1 MRLIKLGSPQF
12 NSPIVRVVKSE
23 AVLAHS
29 VSVAGYNV
37 NFGVAGKISLPF
49 RQVIPVLFV
58 CAGYYVGALIGQ
70 SLRFPNSHLSLLWPP
85 TAILLAALLLAPPR
99 QWWIFLLAVTPVHVI
114 VQLNDGVPALGII
127 SQLVGNFGQAL
138 VAALTVRY
146 FVKDELQLTSFRAVT
161 VFILCAVIFAPFLV
175 SSIAVYLYLWSGW
188 EQGYWYAWRA
198 RVLSNALSTLTIIPP
213 ILMAFG
219 AGLNKSPGASRW
231 RYVEFAALMAGLVLA
246 GHTALGPQAVV
257 PTLLYAPLPFLLWAA
272 VRFEVGILSVS
283 LLLAAYLAFLR
294 TSSGLGPFTTQ
305 SAAENALSLQLFLIT
320 VFLPLMFLAA
330 LIRERSDKE
339 VALRES
345 EARYRALVMAGANI
359 VWRAN
364 AQGEGFLATPGW
376 IELTGQSE
384 DEVKGLGWLDALHPK
399 DRERSERLWRLS
411 MAQKCMYENE
421 FQVLTRDGNYRYFH
435 VQAVPILS
443 SDKEILEWIG
453 AAVDIT
459 ERKEAAL
466 ALQRHRDELAHV
478 TRITTMGEL
487 AASLAH
493 ELNQPL
499 TAIRS
504 NAQAAQ
510 RLLAVDPTDAGELR
524 EILHDIVEDDRRA
537 AEIIGRVRDLVRKGS
552 LEAAE
557 LDLAA
562 IVQDVVLLLHSDAIL
577 HKVHIALEMAADA
590 PTILGDRIQLQ
601 QVILNLVLNAFQAM
615 KDSPANERQV
625 LLGSRFDKGHTMT
638 IAVRDRG
645 VGLGEDQLEKIF
657 QPFYTTKCDG
667 LGMGLAISRSI
678 IEAHGGRL
686 WAQNNPDR
694 GATFYFTVP
703 VARAVTEVK
712 THESNNDGNKHWF
725 QESPTD
731 GRVQRVL
738 SR

>member
-1 MRLIKLGSPQF
+1 MAQ
-12 NSPIVRVVKSE
+12 
-23 AVLAHS
+23 S
-29 VSVAGYNV
+29 VFVAGYNV
-37 NFGVAGKISLPF
+37 NFGVAGKISLPSF
-49 RQVIPVLFV
+49 RHALPVVFV

-70 SLRFPNSHLSLLWPP
+70 SLRFPNSHLSLIWPP

-99 QWWIFLLAVTPVHVI
+99 RWWIFLLAVTPVHFV
-114 VQLNDGVPALGII
+114 VQLHDGVPALGIV

-138 VAALTVRY
+138 VAALSVRY
-146 FVKDELQLTSFRAVT
+146 FVKDQLQLANFRAVT
-161 VFILCAVIFAPFLV
+161 VFVLCAVIFAPFLV
-175 SSIAVYLYLWSGW
+175 SGVAAYLYVWSGW
-188 EQGYWYAWRA
+188 EREYWYVWRA

-219 AGLNKSPGASRW
+219 TGWGKSPGSSLW
-231 RYVEFAALMAGLVLA
+231 RYGEFCMLTAGLVLA
-246 GHTALGPQAVV
+246 GYTALGTQAVA
-257 PTLLYAPLPFLLWAA
+257 PALFYAPLPFLMWAA
-272 VRFEVGILSVS
+272 VRFEVGILSLS

-320 VFLPLMFLAA
+320 VFLPLMLLAA
-330 LIRERSDKE
+330 LVRERSDKE
-339 VALRES
+339 AALREI
-345 EARYRALVMAGANI
+345 EARYRALAMAGANI
-359 VWRAN
+359 VWQAN
-364 AQGEGFLATPGW
+364 AAGEGFLATPGW
-376 IELTGQSE
+376 IELTGQSD
-384 DEVKGLGWLDALHPK
+384 DEVKGLGWLHALHPK
-399 DRERSERLWRLS
+399 DRERSERLWRQS
-411 MAQKCMYENE
+411 MAQKRMYENE
-421 FQVLTRDGNYRYFH
+421 FQVLTRDGSYRYFH

-443 SDKEILEWIG
+443 QHGEVREWIG
-453 AAVDIT
+453 AAADIT
-459 ERKEAAL
+459 ERKDAAL

-510 RLLAVDPTDAGELR
+510 RLLAADPTDVGEMQ

-537 AEIIGRVRDLVRKGS
+537 AEVIRRVRELVRKGS
-552 LEAAE
+552 LETTE

-562 IVQDVVLLLHSDAIL
+562 IVQDVVQLLHSDAIL
-577 HKVHIALEMAADA
+577 HNVHIALEMAADA

-601 QVILNLVLNAFQAM
+601 QVMLNLVLNAFQAM
-615 KDSPANERQV
+615 KDAPVNERQV
-625 LLGSRFDKGHTMT
+625 TLWSRYDKGHAMT

-645 VGLGEDQLEKIF
+645 VGLGEAQLEKMF
-657 QPFYTTKCDG
+657 QPFYTTKSEG

-694 GATFYFTVP
+694 GATVYFTVP
-703 VARAVTEVK
+703 VARSVIEVK
-712 THESNNDGNKHWF
+712 SHESNNDGNKSSFRDSSSGGH
-725 QESPTD
+725 
-731 GRVQRVL
+731 VQRVL